1 MSLVMLKNCEIWYAK
16 LNPERPDDTF
26 DKDNPKWNIQIRTT
40 SKETKKEWEVL
51 GIKVKA
57 VVPDE
62 GAPYFSANLQ
72 RSLYKK
78 DGNKNKPVKV
88 IDGNLEPVDA
98 RSIGHGSIGHIRVFQ
113 YASKSP
119 KAKEGQMVSMLEAI
133 QLIKH
138 VVYKPKE
145 GEGLPFEKTT
155 TERIA
160 KDDDGSFDSDVGDD
174 FDDSEIVPSSEKKF
188 DKFDDDIPF

>member
-40 SKETKKEWEVL
+40 SKETKKEWEAL

-62 GAPYFSANLQ
+62 GAHYFSANLQ